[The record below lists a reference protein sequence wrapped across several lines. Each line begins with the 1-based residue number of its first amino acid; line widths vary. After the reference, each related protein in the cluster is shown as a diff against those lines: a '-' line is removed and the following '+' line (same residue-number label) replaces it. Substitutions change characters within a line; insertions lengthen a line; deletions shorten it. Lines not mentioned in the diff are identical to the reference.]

1 MDVGRFDDRIEETL
15 TEEQLHAK
23 INRTY
28 LGLELRITFDGLLNK
43 SGAQLVNQEGIII
56 DVHQKTLERYW
67 ELCSLIHKY
76 IRTYGTNPIMEE
88 IKEKWKDSPSIN

>member
-1 MDVGRFDDRIEETL
+1 MDVGRFDDRINEFF
-15 TEEQLHAK
+15 TEDQLHAK

-28 LGLELRITFDGLLNK
+28 FGLELRITFDGFLNK

-67 ELCSLIHKY
+67 ELRSLIHQY

-88 IKEKWKDSPSIN
+88 IKEKWKYQPN